1 MKVHSLRWILPT
13 LYIAPP
19 LPSGVEHKV
28 NDTLVSESGVVEVD
42 VTSITDPCPS
52 ESVRVMFS
60 KEHSVKVK

>member
-1 MKVHSLRWILPT
+1 MKVHSLRMILPT

-19 LPSGVEHKV
+19 LPSGEEQEVK
-28 NDTLVSESGVVEVD
+28 DTLVSKRGVVEAD

-52 ESVRVMFS
+52 EPVRVMFS